1 MVNPVALDLQL
12 ERLPPSSHGS
22 SWQRDPAGSAAYP
35 FEAKGFGAFPAL
47 MAAQRFLA
55 AALSFAL

>member
-1 MVNPVALDLQL
+1 MNPVALNLQL
-12 ERLPPSSHGS
+12 VRLPPSSHGS
-22 SWQRDPAGSAAYP
+22 SWQRDSAGSAAYP
-35 FEAKGFGAFPAL
+35 FETNGFGAFRAL